1 MQNSY
6 KFFAKR
12 IYPSDEGL
20 QIEFATVAE
29 ALSFYEDGL
38 NRGITNNELR
48 GLTVIKKFKTRS
60 KTYLY

>member
-6 KFFAKR
+6 NFVAKR

-20 QIEFATVAE
+20 QMEFGTEAE

-38 NRGITNNELR
+38 SRGITNNELR

-60 KTYLY
+60 KTYLD